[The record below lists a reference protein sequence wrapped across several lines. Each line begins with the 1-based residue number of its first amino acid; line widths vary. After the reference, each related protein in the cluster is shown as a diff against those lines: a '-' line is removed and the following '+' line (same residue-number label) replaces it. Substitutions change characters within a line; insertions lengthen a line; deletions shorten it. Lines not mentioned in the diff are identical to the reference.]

1 LILALLCFNIAF
13 WLYIAS
19 GNKGWHFSFSFF
31 FFFGEFSHPGDLR
44 KVKWEYFIINFLFIK
59 KFVNFFPKKIGK
71 NIFTT
76 S

>member
-19 GNKGWHFSFSFF
+19 GEKGWQFF
-31 FFFGEFSHPGDLR
+31 FFLFFFPEKFSHPGDLR
-44 KVKWEYFIINFLFIK
+44 KVKWEYFVINFLFIK
-59 KFVNFFPKKIGK
+59 KIGE
-71 NIFTT
+71 NIFIT